1 MNASKRRLH
10 PHKAVSYNAAD
21 FVEGENTMSKALR
34 LSLLLSVLVGLGA
47 TAVPFVPAQ
56 AQWVFIA
63 RKALGRIEHMRE
75 SQQGGQ
81 GSYDFATV
89 LLDAPADKVFATALD
104 MARKNRAVRVVMQDP
119 GQRRFQIAEGDRT
132 ATFNVVAFNED
143 VSQMMIAGHAGPGED
158 STTSRVVQAVLRV
171 CKEMGKHCQVGG

>member
-1 MNASKRRLH
+1 M
-10 PHKAVSYNAAD
+10 
-21 FVEGENTMSKALR
+21 MSKAVR
-34 LSLLLSVLVGLGA
+34 LSLVLSVLAGLGA
-47 TAVPFVPAQ
+47 TAIPFVPAQ
-56 AQWVFIA
+56 AQWVFVA

-89 LLDAPADKVFATALD
+89 LLDAPADKVFATALG
-104 MARKNRAVRVVMQDP
+104 MARKNGAVRVVMQDP

-132 ATFNVVAFNED
+132 ATFNVVPFNDD

-171 CKEMGKHCQVGG
+171 CKEMGKQCQVGG

>member
-1 MNASKRRLH
+1 M
-10 PHKAVSYNAAD
+10 
-21 FVEGENTMSKALR
+21 MSKATR
-34 LSLLLSVLVGLGA
+34 LSLLLAVLVGFCAAAL
-47 TAVPFVPAQ
+47 PPSPAE

-89 LLDAPADKVFATALD
+89 LLDAPADKVFATALG
-104 MARKNRAVRVVMQDP
+104 MARKNGAVRVVMQDP

-132 ATFNVVAFNED
+132 ATFNVVPFNDD

-171 CKEMGKHCQVGG
+171 CKEMGKQCQVGG